1 MDPERCPACV
11 APCRVA
17 VAVTHPAMRTLIV
30 ELLDRDDD
38 AWSVIAVADPDRL
51 PAVFAEAPAELVVV
65 DGADFP
71 ACCRDRLGAFR
82 LDQVVVIGAEPG
94 DAYRVAAL
102 HEGAGAWLPRDRVGE
117 ELVEALHDALA
128 RAQERRAAAGA

>member
-1 MDPERCPACV
+1 MAPNHWPACGRI
-11 APCRVA
+11 CRVA

-30 ELLDRDDD
+30 ELLDRDDA
-38 AWSVIAVADPDRL
+38 AWSVIAVSDPARL
-51 PAVFAEAPAELVVV
+51 PAVFAEKPVDLVVV

-71 ACCRDRLGAFR
+71 ACCRDRLGAFE

-102 HEGAGAWLPRDRVGE
+102 HEGAGSWLPRDRVGE
-117 ELVEALHDALA
+117 DLVDALHHTLG
-128 RAQERRAAAGA
+128 RAQDRRAPSGA